1 MANRLN
7 RIQIKTDLDTNNRY
21 YKNIEYPS
29 IPEDINDIYIISKS
43 TDRLD
48 LLAFDYYK
56 NSQLWWI
63 ISKAN
68 PDKVKRDSFFLNPG
82 LQIRIPSQSNVSA
95 IYEKFRLLNK

>member
-7 RIQIKTDLDTNNRY
+7 KIQVKTDLNTNIRY
-21 YKNIEYPS
+21 YKNIEYPP
-29 IPEDINDIYIISKS
+29 IPEDITDIYIISKS

-63 ISKAN
+63 IGKAN
-68 PDKVKRDSFFLNPG
+68 PDKIKRDSFFINPG
-82 LQIRIPSQSNVSA
+82 LQIRIPSLSRINT
-95 IYEKFRLLNK
+95 IYEEFRLLNK

>member
-7 RIQIKTDLDTNNRY
+7 KIQVRTDLNTNNRY

-48 LLAFDYYK
+48 LLAFDYYRD
-56 NSQLWWI
+56 SQLWWI

-68 PDKVKRDSFFLNPG
+68 PDKVKRDSFFINPG
-82 LQIRIPSQSNVSA
+82 LQIRIPSQSNISA
-95 IYEKFRLLNK
+95 IYEEFRLLNK